1 MPQPISLLAYLAL
14 FLIICLHVSAMLQ
27 LVQNYQILCML
38 QVNGGNKPKTNPK
51 ASVVFPPIKGDIAV
65 RQKCREMIENSLTS
79 NESSGMSFL
88 SS

>member
-1 MPQPISLLAYLAL
+1 
-14 FLIICLHVSAMLQ
+14 
-27 LVQNYQILCML
+27 ML
-38 QVNGGNKPKTNPK
+38 QVNGGNKSKMNPK